1 MRTHPFP
8 RRPLV
13 AAAAAT
19 AAAAAASPRA
29 LLAQGAGGGGAWA
42 PSRPLRLVVPFAP
55 GGSADQTARMLAEP
69 MAAAL
74 GQPVVVENR
83 PGGGATLGAQ
93 LVARAAPDGLTLLY
107 GTPGPQI
114 INPHLMRSLP
124 YDPERDFAPV
134 VGVKRAP
141 NLLCMHPSVAARSVP
156 ELIALAKARP
166 DSLAFSSSGVGS
178 SSHLAGEMLKHM
190 AGIEIL
196 HVPFRGTGPAVTEL
210 LSGNVQMAIDTLSV
224 LLPHARG
231 GALRAL
237 AVSTPRR
244 SPLVPEL
251 PAIAE
256 TLPGFDAAPFNYL
269 AAPAGTPP
277 AAVARLNA
285 VVNAILADPEFRRRM
300 AELGEEPAGGTPE
313 ELAETI
319 RAESAR
325 WRAVIQ
331 SAGIR
336 AE

>member
-1 MRTHPFP
+1 MTHAI
-8 RRPLV
+8 RRRAMLAV
-13 AAAAAT
+13 LAAAAIASR
-19 AAAAAASPRA
+19 AA
-29 LLAQGAGGGGAWA
+29 AQGA
-42 PSRPLRLVVPFAP
+42 PSWVPTRPLRLIVPFAA

-114 INPHLMRSLP
+114 INPHLMPSLP
-124 YDPERDFAPV
+124 YDPVRDFAPV

-141 NLLCMHPSVAARSVP
+141 NLLCLHPSLPARSVP
-156 ELIALAKARP
+156 ELIALAKAQPGR
-166 DSLAFSSSGVGS
+166 LAFASSGIGS

-190 AGIEIL
+190 AGIDML
-196 HVPFRGTGPAVTEL
+196 HVPFRGTGPATTEL
-210 LSGNVQMAIDTLSV
+210 IAGNVQVAIDTLSV
-224 LLPHARG
+224 LLPHAQG
-231 GALRAL
+231 GLLRAL
-237 AVSTPRR
+237 AVSTPAR
-244 SPLVPEL
+244 SSLVPEL

-269 AAPAGTPP
+269 AAPAATPP
-277 AAVARLNA
+277 AAIARLNA
-285 VVNAILADPEFRRRM
+285 VVNAILAEPGFRRRM

-313 ELAETI
+313 ALAATI
-319 RAESAR
+319 RAESDR
-325 WRAVIQ
+325 WKAVIVA
-331 SAGIR
+331 AGIR

>member
-1 MRTHPFP
+1 MDRRLLLTGLASLAVGP
-8 RRPLV
+8 RG
-13 AAAAAT
+13 AI
-19 AAAAAASPRA
+19 
-29 LLAQGAGGGGAWA
+29 AQGTASWA
-42 PSRPLRLVVPFAP
+42 PTRPLRLIVPFAA

-134 VGVKRAP
+134 VGIKRAP
-141 NLLCMHPSVAARSVP
+141 NLLCLHPSVAARSVP
-156 ELIALAKARP
+156 ELIALAKAEPGR
-166 DSLAFSSSGVGS
+166 LAFSSAGIGS

-190 AGIEIL
+190 AGIEML
-196 HVPFRGTGPAVTEL
+196 HVPFRGTGPAITEL
-210 LSGNVQMAIDTLSV
+210 LAGHVQVAIDTLSV
-224 LLPHARG
+224 LLPHARSG
-231 GALRAL
+231 GVRAL
-237 AVSTPRR
+237 AVSTPQR
-244 SPLVPEL
+244 SALVPEL

-269 AAPAGTPP
+269 AAPAATPP
-277 AAVARLNA
+277 AAIARLNA
-285 VVNAILADPEFRRRM
+285 VVNAILAEPGFSRRM

-313 ELAETI
+313 ELATTI

-325 WRAVIQ
+325 WQAVI
-331 SAGIR
+331 SAAGIR
-336 AE
+336 GE